1 MKNKNAFY
9 IVLLL
14 LIVAGIVW
22 YSFGFKKSIP
32 QFQPQSVGQTQN
44 NQNKQGPPPIAEMP
58 KFIMGDVSKIEGQN
72 VFIKVG
78 TEEKTITTDAKTAV
92 ISQVKDGTGWK
103 NISATLGDVKAPLKI
118 VVYYNQN
125 SGSEYKADKIQ
136 ILNF

>member
-9 IVLLL
+9 VVLILL
-14 LIVAGIVW
+14 VLAGVIW
-22 YSFGFKKSIP
+22 YSYGFKKSAP
-32 QFQPQSVGQTQN
+32 ELVGQTQN
-44 NQNKQGPPPIAEMP
+44 NQNKKGPPPIAEMP
-58 KFIMGDVSKIEGQN
+58 KFIMGNVSKVEGQN
-72 VFIKVG
+72 VLIKVG
-78 TEEKTITTDAKTAV
+78 PEEKTITTDAKTAV

-125 SGSEYKADKIQ
+125 TGSEYKADKIQ